1 MAIQGR
7 KKIKTVTIDN
17 RNIPQGKL
25 KTVKETKMPEVT
37 RRKKVLS
44 RERILPII
52 DFTVFIINK
61 RAVTMTWNWLKSR
74 LKEPSTYQGV
84 TAITPNQVEAE
95 SAAGTTI
102 STPDGLNK
110 IKTGLLD
117 RLQCRA
123 LLITLGEKGMC
134 LIEEGQPPLQIPARA
149 REVYDVSGA
158 GDTVIAVFTTALV
171 AGATLREAALLSNLA
186 GGMVVEKL
194 GTATVTRE
202 ELMARLPEI
211 IS

>member
-17 RNIPQGKL
+17 RNIPQGNL

-84 TAITPNQVEAE
+84 TAI
-95 SAAGTTI
+95 
-102 STPDGLNK
+102 
-110 IKTGLLD
+110 
-117 RLQCRA
+117 
-123 LLITLGEKGMC
+123 
-134 LIEEGQPPLQIPARA
+134 
-149 REVYDVSGA
+149 
-158 GDTVIAVFTTALV
+158 
-171 AGATLREAALLSNLA
+171 AGAIGVTVQPDLYESIAALMLA
-186 GGMVVEKL
+186 IIGVIQTIKKEK
-194 GTATVTRE
+194 
-202 ELMARLPEI
+202 PEPEAK
-211 IS
+211 

>member
-25 KTVKETKMPEVT
+25 KTVKETKIPEIT

-52 DFTVFIINK
+52 DFTVHLINK

-84 TAITPNQVEAE
+84 TAI
-95 SAAGTTI
+95 
-102 STPDGLNK
+102 
-110 IKTGLLD
+110 
-117 RLQCRA
+117 
-123 LLITLGEKGMC
+123 
-134 LIEEGQPPLQIPARA
+134 
-149 REVYDVSGA
+149 
-158 GDTVIAVFTTALV
+158 
-171 AGATLREAALLSNLA
+171 AGAIGVTVQPDMYESIAALMLA
-186 GGMVVEKL
+186 IIGVIQTIKKEKP
-194 GTATVTRE
+194 E
-202 ELMARLPEI
+202 ETPK
-211 IS
+211 

>member
-25 KTVKETKMPEVT
+25 KTVKETKIPEVT

-61 RAVTMTWNWLKSR
+61 RSVTMTWNWLKSR

-84 TAITPNQVEAE
+84 TAI
-95 SAAGTTI
+95 
-102 STPDGLNK
+102 
-110 IKTGLLD
+110 
-117 RLQCRA
+117 
-123 LLITLGEKGMC
+123 
-134 LIEEGQPPLQIPARA
+134 
-149 REVYDVSGA
+149 
-158 GDTVIAVFTTALV
+158 
-171 AGATLREAALLSNLA
+171 AGAIGVSVQPDMYESIAAL
-186 GGMVVEKL
+186 MVAIIGVIQTIKKEKP
-194 GTATVTRE
+194 E
-202 ELMARLPEI
+202 ETPK
-211 IS
+211 

>member
-25 KTVKETKMPEVT
+25 KTVKETKIPEVT

-84 TAITPNQVEAE
+84 TAI
-95 SAAGTTI
+95 
-102 STPDGLNK
+102 
-110 IKTGLLD
+110 
-117 RLQCRA
+117 
-123 LLITLGEKGMC
+123 
-134 LIEEGQPPLQIPARA
+134 
-149 REVYDVSGA
+149 
-158 GDTVIAVFTTALV
+158 
-171 AGATLREAALLSNLA
+171 AGAIGVTIQPDMYESIAALMLA
-186 GGMVVEKL
+186 IIGVIQTIKKEK
-194 GTATVTRE
+194 
-202 ELMARLPEI
+202 PEPEAK
-211 IS
+211 

>member
-25 KTVKETKMPEVT
+25 KTVKETEVPKVI

-61 RAVTMTWNWLKSR
+61 RAVTMTWNWLKAR

-84 TAITPNQVEAE
+84 TAI
-95 SAAGTTI
+95 
-102 STPDGLNK
+102 
-110 IKTGLLD
+110 
-117 RLQCRA
+117 
-123 LLITLGEKGMC
+123 
-134 LIEEGQPPLQIPARA
+134 
-149 REVYDVSGA
+149 
-158 GDTVIAVFTTALV
+158 
-171 AGATLREAALLSNLA
+171 AGAIGVTVQPDMYESIAALMLA
-186 GGMVVEKL
+186 IIGVIQTIKKEKP
-194 GTATVTRE
+194 E
-202 ELMARLPEI
+202 ETPK
-211 IS
+211 